1 MYESLT
7 AFIEKLDADDC
18 GTWHVDKENDGS
30 AEHPLQLP
38 FVIYGRVAQ
47 ELVEAI
53 YRFVDEHREMMLAGY
68 NDILETNGIS
78 WGTESMTAADVAS
91 LDGQAVIALLVGAVS
106 AERFCDGALLEF
118 LENGCIKRWLERL
131 RELEPDENS
140 K

>member
-7 AFIEKLDADDC
+7 VFIDQLDSDDY

-30 AEHPLQLP
+30 AEHPIQLP
-38 FVIYGRVAQ
+38 FVIYGRVVQ
-47 ELVEAI
+47 ELEEAVNLFAI
-53 YRFVDEHREMMLAGY
+53 ERREMMLTGY
-68 NDILETNGIS
+68 RNILEANGIS
-78 WGTESMTAADVAS
+78 WNTQSMTNADISV
-91 LDGQAVIALLVGAVS
+91 LDGQAVMALLVGAVR

-118 LENGCIKRWLERL
+118 LENGSIKRWLERL